1 MGAIACANVLS
12 DIYAVGVTDI
22 DALQM
27 IVGVSTQLTEE
38 ERDIIVPLLIRGFK
52 AQATIAGVSISK
64 VAINENPWMTI
75 GGVVSAV
82 CSNDEFILPNK
93 AQLGDVI
100 ILTKPLGTQMAVT
113 IRSWLKN
120 EDKLSFLKDIKVDV
134 EALKSCINSA
144 ISVMATINKKAAILM
159 KKYNG
164 HACTDVTG
172 YGLYGHASNLIQY
185 QTRNVNFEIH
195 TLPILYPLGVIA
207 SYPGTRFYQNVNK
220 GHGIETSGGLLI
232 CLPEKHARD
241 FIQEMD
247 KHAWIIGNVTD
258 GDKKVVIKDEPD
270 ILHVNLK
277 S

>member
-27 IVGVSTQLTEE
+27 IVGVSTQMTEN
-38 ERDIIVPLLIRGFK
+38 ERNVIVPLLIQGFK
-52 AQATIAGVSISK
+52 AQATIAGVVISK
-64 VAINENPWMTI
+64 VAIKENPWMTI

-82 CSNDEFILPNK
+82 CSNKEFIIPNQ
-93 AQLGDVI
+93 AIPGDVI

-113 IRSWLKN
+113 IRSWLTN
-120 EDKLSFLKDIKVDV
+120 EEKLSFLKDIQVDC
-134 EALKSCINSA
+134 ESLKSCINSA
-144 ISVMATINKKAAILM
+144 ISLMATINKKAAILM

-185 QTRNVNFEIH
+185 QTQDVNFEIH

-207 SYPGTRFYQNVNK
+207 SHPGTRFYQNVNK
-220 GHGIETSGGLLI
+220 GLGIETSGGLFI
-232 CLPEKHARD
+232 CLPEIHAKD
-241 FIQEMD
+241 FIREMD
-247 KHAWIIGNVTD
+247 ELAWIIGKVTA
-258 GDKKVVIKDEPD
+258 GDKKVVIEDEPD
-270 ILHVNLK
+270 ILHVTLK